1 MGLNV
6 RMLLMALVSAVGL
19 FFSGDAQA
27 QSCSTY
33 LQDKF
38 NWVSKGPGYFLDV
51 KGTSLNASQSQGLG
65 LVSYVDGWVDQ
76 YAASYTTYDFITGR
90 WITVPAK
97 VSSHSNSQS
106 FSDRFATGYQPFDRN
121 QRDALGITLDGNGK
135 ITITLDSWGGGAV
148 VVTPT
153 SCANEVIYGF
163 SSDGTLWGFVFRKDY
178 IG

>member
-6 RMLLMALVSAVGL
+6 RTMLMALVSVVGL

-38 NWVSKGPGYFLDV
+38 NWVSRGSGYYLAV
-51 KGTSLNASQSQGLG
+51 KGTSLNASQSQGQG

-76 YAASYTTYDFITGR
+76 YTPSSTYYDFSTGR
-90 WITVPAK
+90 WITLPAK

-106 FSDRFATGYQPFDRN
+106 FSDRYATGYQPFDRN
-121 QRDALGITLDGNGK
+121 QRDALGITLDSNGK

-148 VVTPT
+148 VVTAT
-153 SCANEVIYGF
+153 SCMNEVIYGS
-163 SSDGTLWGFVFRKDY
+163 SSDGTLWSFIFLKTYLG
-178 IG
+178 